1 MVKLSVNINKIATLR
16 NSRGGNNPD
25 VLKAAMDVQRFGADG
40 VTVHPRPDERH
51 IRYNDVRQIRKV
63 ITTEFN
69 IEGNCREQKFM
80 DLVLE
85 TRPNQVT
92 LVPDELGQITSNH
105 GWDTIAHKDYLS
117 AIIKI
122 FKDAGIRT
130 SIFVDPVIEMVEG
143 AIDTGTDRIELYTQA
158 YAEGYHKERE
168 KAIEPYISAA
178 ETAIRNDLELNAG
191 HDLDLSNLKYFAAN
205 IPGLKEVSIGHAL
218 ISDAIYYGFEN
229 AIQLYQRQLNNQ
241 IPFNT

>member
-25 VLKAAMDVQRFGADG
+25 VLKAASDAQRFGADG
-40 VTVHPRPDERH
+40 ITVHPRPDERH
-51 IRYNDVRQIRKV
+51 IRYDDVRQIRKI

-69 IEGNCREQKFM
+69 IEGNCREQKFI

-85 TRPNQVT
+85 TRPHQVT

-117 AIIKI
+117 EMIGV
-122 FKDAGIRT
+122 FKEAGIRT

-168 KAIEPYISAA
+168 KAIAPYISAA
-178 ETAIRNDLELNAG
+178 ETAIRHDLELNAG

>member
-1 MVKLSVNINKIATLR
+1 MKLSVNINKIATLR

-25 VLKAAMDVQRFGADG
+25 VLKAALDVQRFGANG

-51 IRYNDVRQIRKV
+51 IRYLDVRQIRKI

-69 IEGNCREQKFM
+69 IEGNCREQKFV

-85 TRPNQVT
+85 TRPHQVT

-105 GWDTIAHKDYLS
+105 GWDTIANKNYLTE
-117 AIIKI
+117 IIRV

-143 AIDTGTDRIELYTQA
+143 AVDTGTDRIELYTQA
-158 YAEGYHKERE
+158 YAEGYNEDRE
-168 KAIEPYISAA
+168 KAIEPYVPAGRSLFSILTSVEKVIVLFSFEPARHGDTLTLTKPRFVKPTGTSSPHIFPSRPL
-178 ETAIRNDLELNAG
+178 TAG
-191 HDLDLSNLKYFAAN
+191 LS
-205 IPGLKEVSIGHAL
+205 
-218 ISDAIYYGFEN
+218 
-229 AIQLYQRQLNNQ
+229 
-241 IPFNT
+241 

>member
-51 IRYNDVRQIRKV
+51 IRYNDVRLIRKI

-69 IEGNCREQKFM
+69 IEGNCREQKFI

-85 TRPNQVT
+85 TRPHQVT
-92 LVPDELGQITSNH
+92 LVPDALGQITSNH
-105 GWDTIAHKDYLS
+105 GWDTIAHKDYLTE
-117 AIIKI
+117 IIKL
-122 FKDAGIRT
+122 FREAGIRT

-143 AIDTGTDRIELYTQA
+143 AVDTGTDRIELYTQA
-158 YAEGYHKERE
+158 YAEEYEENRE
-168 KAIEPYISAA
+168 KAIKPYVSAA
-178 ETAIRNDLELNAG
+178 EVAIRNDLELNAG
-191 HDLDLSNLKYFAAN
+191 HDLDLKNLKYFAAN
-205 IPGLKEVSIGHAL
+205 IPGLKEISIGHAL
-218 ISDAIYYGFEN
+218 ISDALYFGFEN
-229 AIQLYQRQLNNQ
+229 AIQLYQRQLK
-241 IPFNT
+241 